1 MIYLFP
7 CLILAFGLVGYMLK
21 FQFVTDPLFRRRI
34 AHFKTITKA
43 QMSLKLLVIF
53 IIFTLFAELF
63 INNKPLIVY
72 YDKRLFFPLFRNVI
86 LGTELGFSYESEVN
100 YRELS
105 RHIKQTGNGW
115 IIMPL
120 IPFNAIEQDLD
131 SYKMEDS
138 PGRHMYIGVA
148 IKKEQKESSDPQ
160 DYQWVALHN
169 ITDML
174 LPCNDESITRY
185 IALRFADTASGPA
198 RLQFNDKTKY
208 IAAYFVENSNDTVS
222 YDWQKI
228 NTNNGIKLSQKELY
242 VWIKFADNAR
252 GLLLPPYKPS
262 FKTRHILGTDRIG
275 RDVLARLVY
284 GFRTT
289 LIFVLIFNIVTYCIG
304 IGFGFIM
311 GYKGGKF
318 DLLFQRIIEV
328 WELIPFIYVVMILSS
343 IFKPNFILFIIIFTL
358 FGWTKKTWMIRVLT
372 YREKESGYVQAA
384 RCFGSSTTRIFFR
397 HILPNLLPAILTS
410 LPFSINTSISAITAL
425 DYLGFGLPPP
435 TPSWGELLAVGTSL
449 FLTAP
454 WILLSV
460 LTALI
465 AVLIMITFIGEG
477 LRESFDPKHFTIYQ

>member
-1 MIYLFP
+1 
-7 CLILAFGLVGYMLK
+7 MLK
-21 FQFVTDPLFRRRI
+21 NKIMLDPLFKRRL
-34 AHFKTITKA
+34 AHFKTITRA
-43 QMSLKLLVIF
+43 QISLKLL
-53 IIFTLFAELF
+53 IIFTIFSLCAELF
-63 INNKPLIVY
+63 INNKPLILY
-72 YDKRLFFPLFRNVI
+72 YNRRLFLPLFRTII
-86 LGTELGFSYESEVN
+86 LGTELGLPNQSEVH
-100 YRELS
+100 YRDLAQ
-105 RHIKQTGNGW
+105 HIKQTGNGW
-115 IIMPL
+115 IIMPV
-120 IPFNAIEQDLD
+120 IPYNAIEQDLD
-131 SYKMEDS
+131 NYIMEDA
-138 PGRHMYIGVA
+138 PGRHTYIGIA
-148 IKKEQKESSDPQ
+148 IKKEKQESLNPE
-160 DYQWVALHN
+160 DYQWVALQHIADMLVPFNDGN
-169 ITDML
+169 ITK
-174 LPCNDESITRY
+174 Y
-185 IALRFADTASGPA
+185 IAFRFADNTSGPV
-198 RLQFNDKTKY
+198 RLQFNEKTKY
-208 IAAYFVENSNDTVS
+208 IAAYFVDENNDKAS

-228 NTNNGIKLSQKELY
+228 NTSTGIKVSHNELY
-242 VWIKFADNAR
+242 VWIKFADTAK

-275 RDVLARLVY
+275 RDVLARLIY

-304 IGFGFIM
+304 IGLGFIM

-318 DLLFQRIIEV
+318 DLLFQRLIEI
-328 WELIPFIYVVMILSS
+328 WELIPFIYVVMIISS
-343 IFKPNFILFIIIFTL
+343 IFKPNFIVFVIVFTL

-384 RCFGSSTTRIFFR
+384 RCFGSSTPRIFFR

-435 TPSWGELLAVGTSL
+435 IPSWGELLATGTSV